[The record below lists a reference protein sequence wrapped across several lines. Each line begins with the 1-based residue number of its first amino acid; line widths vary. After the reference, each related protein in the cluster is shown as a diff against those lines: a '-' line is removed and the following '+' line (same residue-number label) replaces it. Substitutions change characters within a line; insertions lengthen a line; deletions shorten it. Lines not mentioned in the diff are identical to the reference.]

1 MWLLVKKLFA
11 LWIDGLATA
20 LIQAETLFR
29 RPQSFRLIPNTEQLT
44 LYKIGEF
51 GLESVWSSNSTEF
64 DQLPQQLRIQ
74 TTGST
79 VEIPV
84 PAAAIQVRRLDVL
97 PAESLPYVEKVVSH
111 QLETLFPWPSA
122 DTLHATT
129 IESRTDGNLDVLV
142 RATSRSAIAP
152 ALTAATAIGAG
163 EILIVDD
170 SEDANNQRHKPI
182 IASIGSEY
190 LERQKRAQLIARY
203 AVIGLLGFGV
213 CALSW
218 SIFTG
223 WSLTSDISSL
233 DQEIADR
240 RAILQRNASSAG
252 AAQNRGLEAKRR
264 NTPLA
269 VVVLDKLSAILP
281 DDTYLTDFSLETGHL
296 RISGVTANA
305 AALVP
310 LLEGS
315 GQFKDA
321 SSAAPTTRIAGGALD
336 RFSIEAVVL
345 PTVEGKP

>member
-1 MWLLVKKLFA
+1 M
-11 LWIDGLATA
+11 
-20 LIQAETLFR
+20 
-29 RPQSFRLIPNTEQLT
+29 
-44 LYKIGEF
+44 
-51 GLESVWSSNSTEF
+51 
-64 DQLPQQLRIQ
+64 
-74 TTGST
+74 
-79 VEIPV
+79 
-84 PAAAIQVRRLDVL
+84 
-97 PAESLPYVEKVVSH
+97 SH

-170 SEDANNQRHKPI
+170 SEDPNNQGHKPI

-203 AVIGLLGFGV
+203 AVIGLLRIRGM
-213 CALSW
+213 CAELEYLHRLVR
-218 SIFTG
+218 
-223 WSLTSDISSL
+223 SLATFLAS

-321 SSAAPTTRIAGGALD
+321 
-336 RFSIEAVVL
+336 
-345 PTVEGKP
+345 